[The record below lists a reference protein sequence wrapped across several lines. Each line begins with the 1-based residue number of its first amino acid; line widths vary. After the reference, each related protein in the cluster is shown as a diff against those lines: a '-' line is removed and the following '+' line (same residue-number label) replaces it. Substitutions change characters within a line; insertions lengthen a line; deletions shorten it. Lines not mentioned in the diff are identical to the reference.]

1 MKYFCSAIW
10 NPNSTPVLFGIFS
23 KFIALFSR
31 AIWDEELYN
40 AAECSQNT
48 NECNSNNNSIASD
61 ILTVLELTWWGGGW
75 SCLGGSGQTL
85 FVYF

>member
-31 AIWDEELYN
+31 AIWDEELYK
-40 AAECSQNT
+40 T
-48 NECNSNNNSIASD
+48 
-61 ILTVLELTWWGGGW
+61 LT
-75 SCLGGSGQTL
+75 QTKFFKEFL
-85 FVYF
+85 MIVTYKPLLARTVIFFAVTTPPHHLSLRQK

>member
-23 KFIALFSR
+23 KFIARFSR

-40 AAECSQNT
+40 ISNT
-48 NECNSNNNSIASD
+48 TRGAKIILLKYFLSD
-61 ILTVLELTWWGGGW
+61 ILFHEKINNTPENN
-75 SCLGGSGQTL
+75 
-85 FVYF
+85 